1 MLKRVV
7 RYMLVATVIAVGYAA
22 WVMIGRH
29 VENRR
34 LEEGDQRRRAVAMQA
49 LPPGLSGSELKILAF
64 YAVPAELRQGEKA
77 RLCYGVLNA
86 QSVRMEP
93 DIERLYPALSRCFE
107 IAPRTTT
114 RYTLTAQGHDGRLVS
129 ESFLLRLAR

>member
-1 MLKRVV
+1 MMKRIV

-22 WVMIGRH
+22 WVMIGRF

-34 LEEGDQRRRAVAMQA
+34 LEEGDQQRRAVAMQA
-49 LPPGLSGSELKILAF
+49 LPPALSGSELKILEF
-64 YAVPAELRQGEKA
+64 YAVPAELRPGEKA

-86 QSVRMEP
+86 TSVRMEP
-93 DIERLYPALSRCFE
+93 DIEKLYPALSRCFD

-114 RYTLTAQGHDGRLVS
+114 RYTLTAEGRDGRLVS
-129 ESFLLRLAR
+129 ESFVLRLGR